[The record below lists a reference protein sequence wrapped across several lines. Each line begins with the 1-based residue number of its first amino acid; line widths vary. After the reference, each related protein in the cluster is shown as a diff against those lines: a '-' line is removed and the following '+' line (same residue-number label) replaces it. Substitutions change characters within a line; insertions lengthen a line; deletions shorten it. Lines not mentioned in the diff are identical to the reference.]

1 MSQRGGAHPIS
12 LMTIPSFLLLPF
24 LFAVIGKHREGK
36 GEWKDES
43 GDGSLMNSDVDV
55 HAIYKPQTGET

>member
-1 MSQRGGAHPIS
+1 
-12 LMTIPSFLLLPF
+12 MTIPSFLLLPF